1 MPDLNHFA
9 LTGVISRAASPAT
22 SNTGHQYARFSV
34 EVDRA
39 YALRDGSMKP
49 RRCFFQCTVFGRLTD
64 QAVRELLPG
73 VRVALDG
80 EVAEQRTRNQATQEW
95 ESLFC
100 LDVQRWVLLS
110 GAPESVTFAAPTP
123 VPATPAPDY
132 SKPIF
137 QAPYQEPAQQGV
149 ADEDLPF

>member
-1 MPDLNHFA
+1 MPDLNHFSM
-9 LTGVISRAASPAT
+9 TGVISRAASPAAT
-22 SNTGHQYARFSV
+22 NTGHQYAKFSV

-39 YALRDGSMKP
+39 YALRDGTVKP

-64 QAVRELLPG
+64 HAARELLPG
-73 VRVALDG
+73 VRVALEG

-100 LDVQRWVLLS
+100 LEVQRWVLLS
-110 GAPESVTFAAPTP
+110 GAAETVTFAASA
-123 VPATPAPDY
+123 PAQAAPAPEY
-132 SKPIF
+132 KPIF
-137 QAPYQEPAQQGV
+137 QAPYQPPAAQQGV